1 MYTVNEEMG
10 TEQAYRV
17 LGVPRDASAHA
28 IKQAYRKLVKR
39 WHPDLY
45 KAGTAE
51 HSEAMEMAR
60 LINEAYSAVSHAPL
74 RYQTSFPSTTHHR
87 TEWRTTTATTNV
99 AASNVRPAR
108 MDRLEFWLRFA
119 FGGALGILMGLDAA
133 LSNWS
138 NSTEVS
144 MPLWLAGTSILAVV
158 FGFGSARYGDR
169 FWGSVF
175 RTWLEP

>member
-1 MYTVNEEMG
+1 MG
-10 TEQAYRV
+10 AEQAYRV
-17 LGVPRDASAHA
+17 LGVSRDASAHA

-45 KAGTAE
+45 KTGTNAHAE
-51 HSEAMEMAR
+51 ASQMTR
-60 LINEAYSAVSHAPL
+60 LINEAYSVVSHAPL
-74 RYQTSFPSTTHHR
+74 RYQTSSPSTMHGR

-99 AASNVRPAR
+99 AASSVRPGPR
-108 MDRLEFWLRFA
+108 LDRIEFWVRFV

-138 NSTEVS
+138 DSTDVS
-144 MPLWLAGTSILAVV
+144 MPLWLAGTSILVVV

-175 RTWLEP
+175 RSWLEP